1 MFKFYREQC
10 YHLFQCFPNHEI
22 TATEFRKHLTCVE
35 QHIITYLEAP
45 KYVVKNGY
53 TGKHIAR
60 NICNGKHVGT
70 IIDNKN
76 IRKISRTC
84 CC

>member
-1 MFKFYREQC
+1 M
-10 YHLFQCFPNHEI
+10 
-22 TATEFRKHLTCVE
+22 E
-35 QHIITYLEAP
+35 QHIITYLGAP
-45 KYVVKNGY
+45 KYVAKNGY
-53 TGKHIAR
+53 TGKRIAR

-84 CC
+84 CY